1 MVCITTISVW
11 QILRHTMTGSLVN
24 DELGS
29 FREKKSGHSRIET
42 ILRQFSRDVEE
53 RHGNMESGWRNY
65 AHTVCQPAALPISQQ
80 PKRTHARKRTHNGYI
95 YIYTVVSFCFTIYK
109 KNPQTLHVCRT
120 HITAKIIKNMRYVPL
135 F

>member
-29 FREKKSGHSRIET
+29 FREKKAATAE
-42 ILRQFSRDVEE
+42 LRQYFDSFLEMWRK

-80 PKRTHARKRTHNGYI
+80 PKNTHARKRTHNGYI